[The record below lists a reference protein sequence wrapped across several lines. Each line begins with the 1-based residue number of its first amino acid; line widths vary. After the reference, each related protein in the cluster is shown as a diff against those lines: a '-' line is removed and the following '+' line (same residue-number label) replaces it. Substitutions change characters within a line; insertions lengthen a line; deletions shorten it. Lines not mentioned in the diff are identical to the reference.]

1 MIYIETKRE
10 LGVSPPREAM
20 IYIVGYT
27 KDNCIILGRS
37 IIFVALI
44 WKLYMVK
51 KLYMD
56 NKLKGLELISIPE

>member
-1 MIYIETKRE
+1 
-10 LGVSPPREAM
+10 M